1 MCEHLFDTHKSVTI
15 YDYTSLPRGETHT
28 MVLRRIFGKK
38 KDEDEE
44 EEESEVV
51 EEAPAEEPIEEAETA
66 EEPEIAEPET
76 PEEPVVEEIEEIEEI
91 EEVEEVPDA
100 DVSGTIPYHDSFQDR
115 LMYLFKETN
124 IFSTIEAPDSFCL
137 EFMAMGERFTI
148 EKPAMGEI
156 EIKPGT
162 GKKTDVHIRIAND
175 TISELLSA
183 STFDE
188 FKDIYKKYY
197 RNPEAGQFV
206 KIEMYEDVSN
216 LNRRGYARV
225 PLLKLLIGAA
235 R

>member
-1 MCEHLFDTHKSVTI
+1 MSK
-15 YDYTSLPRGETHT
+15 GETQT

-44 EEESEVV
+44 EKEEPAAVEEMATEESMQEPEEV
-51 EEAPAEEPIEEAETA
+51 EAPVEAEPDVAEEPAIEEHVEVE
-66 EEPEIAEPET
+66 EEPEA
-76 PEEPVVEEIEEIEEI
+76 
-91 EEVEEVPDA
+91 A
-100 DVSGTIPYHDSFQDR
+100 VSGTIPYHDSFQDR

-124 IFSTIEAPDSFCL
+124 ISSTIEAPDSFCL

-148 EKPAMGEI
+148 EKPSMGEI
-156 EIKPGT
+156 EMKSGT
-162 GKKTDVHIRIAND
+162 GKNTDVHIRIAND

-188 FKDIYKKYY
+188 FKDIFMKYY
-197 RNPEAGQFV
+197 KHPEAGQFV